1 MYTVCFRYETTM
13 CVLVVEAFP
22 LTCRIE
28 LGRFQICIAKDSIIT
43 MQLLNDNLMLWSAQ

>member
-13 CVLVVEAFP
+13 CVLVVEVFA
-22 LTCRIE
+22 LGIE
-28 LGRFQICIAKDSIIT
+28 LGRFQISIAKDSIIT